1 MNTPDSHDERAWLKG
16 LGLDP
21 SAENASPEVVR
32 DAAVIH
38 RLLRALPPDGPV
50 DEALLAATEAR
61 WRQDEA
67 LRGTRPAS
75 PVPAPGRRSGSPA
88 ARPGWKLWFPG
99 LVAVASFLV
108 VLMRPLVVET
118 GMHWSST
125 VAASVFKDMGSGV
138 DSHAARQR
146 VMDDWMKGLQASA
159 RDAFRAA
166 GLGRDWSVRAALTDD
181 PDGTLVLRLSL
192 EREGGP
198 SHPEWVEE
206 FAGPADGSAA
216 TAARAAAVRRLV
228 ETALAGKPAPVP

>member
-32 DAAVIH
+32 DAAVDPPAAARAAPGRSGRRGPAGRH
-38 RLLRALPPDGPV
+38 RGP
-50 DEALLAATEAR
+50 LAPGR
-61 WRQDEA
+61 GP
-67 LRGTRPAS
+67 RGTRPAS

-125 VAASVFKDMGSGV
+125 VAASVFKDMGSG
-138 DSHAARQR
+138 ATRTPP
-146 VMDDWMKGLQASA
+146 AS
-159 RDAFRAA
+159 
-166 GLGRDWSVRAALTDD
+166 
-181 PDGTLVLRLSL
+181 
-192 EREGGP
+192 
-198 SHPEWVEE
+198 
-206 FAGPADGSAA
+206 GSW
-216 TAARAAAVRRLV
+216 T
-228 ETALAGKPAPVP
+228 TG